1 MEIFPICTA
10 SYKPN
15 ELCNVCSPI
24 IAQQSFP
31 WQYKMQFRQITAVFW
46 FCNTLACI
54 TSHWQIK
61 ILLLI
66 LVSWPKAVV
75 SFVLSF
81 NLVCLFGDAF
91 SDKMPGVLH
100 TRQVLEALQHYGHF
114 STALKNIK
122 TDGSLFT
129 AYPPFLQW
137 HHALGAVVVSS
148 FSATTERAAFH
159 CLPLWLGRRP
169 CFFWRTET
177 VLSLSHLL
185 CSTAILSSLLVR
197 LNLQGC
203 I

>member
-91 SDKMPGVLH
+91 SDKMPGALH

-122 TDGSLFT
+122 TDRSLFT

-137 HHALGAVVVSS
+137 HHVLQCCNCFILLSHHRKGS
-148 FSATTERAAFH
+148 FS
-159 CLPLWLGRRP
+159 
-169 CFFWRTET
+169 
-177 VLSLSHLL
+177 LL
-185 CSTAILSSLLVR
+185 TSDVKAGEKTLFLLKNRNCVE
-197 LNLQGC
+197 L
-203 I
+203 